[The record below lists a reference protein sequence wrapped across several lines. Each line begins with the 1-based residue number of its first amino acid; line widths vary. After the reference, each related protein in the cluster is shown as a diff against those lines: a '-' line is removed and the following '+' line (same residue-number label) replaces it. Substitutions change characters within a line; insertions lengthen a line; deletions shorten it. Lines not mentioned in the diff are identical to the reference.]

1 MLPFKLVYHPGY
13 DLNLGEH
20 VFPSQKFRLVRERLL
35 ADGFAVP
42 EDFIEPEPAS
52 DDDLLL
58 VHRKDWVDR
67 LRTGTLTF
75 YDILKL
81 EVPYSRQLVKAF
93 WLAAG
98 GTTLAAR
105 LALNDGAGFNIGGG
119 FHHAFP
125 EHGEGFCAINDC
137 AVAIR
142 RLQKEGRIERAM
154 IVDCDVHHGNG
165 TATIFARDK
174 SVFTLS
180 IHQLHNY
187 PARKP
192 PSDLDINLADE
203 VGDEEYLERLRNA
216 YVPALGEFQPQL
228 VVYLAGADPYYR
240 DQLGGLALSL
250 EGLKARDRLV
260 MATALMH
267 KVPVA
272 ITLAGGYAV
281 DLDDTITIHV
291 NTAKAAREVL
301 ERVGWKK
308 G

>member
-20 VFPSQKFRLVRERLL
+20 VFPSQKFRLIRERLL
-35 ADGFAVP
+35 AEGFAAP

-52 DDDLLL
+52 DADLLL
-58 VHRKDWVDR
+58 VHRRDWVER

-75 YDILKL
+75 HDILML
-81 EVPYSRQLVKAF
+81 EVPYSRQMVKAF

-105 LALNDGAGFNIGGG
+105 LALSDGAGLNIGGG

-142 RLQKEGRIERAM
+142 SLQKQGRIERAM
-154 IVDCDVHHGNG
+154 IVDCDVHQGNG

-174 SVFTLS
+174 TVFTLS
-180 IHQLHNY
+180 IHQLNNY

-192 PSDLDINLADE
+192 ASDIDINLADE

-228 VVYLAGADPYYR
+228 VVYLAGADPYYQ

-260 MATALMH
+260 MATALMS

-291 NTAKAAREVL
+291 NTAKATREVL
-301 ERVGWKK
+301 ASVGWV

>member
-35 ADGFAVP
+35 AERFAAP
-42 EDFIEPEPAS
+42 EDFVEPEPAS

-58 VHRKDWVDR
+58 VHRQDWVDR

-81 EVPYSRQLVKAF
+81 EVPYSRQLVQAF

-105 LALNDGAGFNIGGG
+105 LALEDGAGFNIGGG

-142 RLQKEGRIERAM
+142 RLQKAGRIERAM
-154 IVDCDVHHGNG
+154 IVDCDVHQGNG

-174 SVFTLS
+174 TVFTLS

-187 PARKP
+187 PATKP
-192 PSDLDINLADE
+192 ASDIDLNLADE
-203 VGDEEYLERLRNA
+203 VGDDEYLERLRNA
-216 YVPALGEFQPQL
+216 YVPALSEFQPQL

-260 MATALMH
+260 MAAALMQ
-267 KVPVA
+267 KVPVG

-281 DLDDTITIHV
+281 DLEDTITIHV
-291 NTAKAAREVL
+291 NTA
-301 ERVGWKK
+301 GWS
-308 G
+308 GTR

>member
-20 VFPSQKFRLVRERLL
+20 VFPSQKFRLIRERLL
-35 ADGFAVP
+35 AEGFATP

-52 DDDLLL
+52 DADLLL
-58 VHRKDWVDR
+58 VHRKDWVER

-75 YDILKL
+75 HDILML
-81 EVPYSRQLVKAF
+81 EVPYSRQMVKAF

-105 LALNDGAGFNIGGG
+105 LALSDGAGLNIGGG

-142 RLQKEGRIERAM
+142 SLQKEGRIERAM
-154 IVDCDVHHGNG
+154 VVDCDVHQGNG

-174 SVFTLS
+174 TVFTLS
-180 IHQLHNY
+180 IHQLNNY

-192 PSDLDINLADE
+192 ASDIDINLADE
-203 VGDEEYLERLRNA
+203 AGDEEYLERLRNA
-216 YVPALGEFQPQL
+216 YVPALTEFQPQL
-228 VVYLAGADPYYR
+228 VVYLAGADPYYQ

-281 DLDDTITIHV
+281 DLDDTITIHA
-291 NTAKAAREVL
+291 NTAKAVKEVL
-301 ERVGWKK
+301 ASVGWV

>member
-20 VFPSQKFRLVRERLL
+20 VFPSQKFRLIRERLL
-35 ADGFAVP
+35 AEGFAAP

-52 DDDLLL
+52 DADLLL
-58 VHRKDWVDR
+58 VHRRDWVER

-75 YDILKL
+75 HDILML
-81 EVPYSRQLVKAF
+81 EVPYSRQMVKAF

-105 LALNDGAGFNIGGG
+105 LALSDGAGLNIGGG

-142 RLQKEGRIERAM
+142 SLQKQGRIERAM
-154 IVDCDVHHGNG
+154 IVDCDVHQGNG

-174 SVFTLS
+174 TVFTLS
-180 IHQLHNY
+180 IHQLNNY

-192 PSDLDINLADE
+192 ASDIDINLADE

-228 VVYLAGADPYYR
+228 VVYLAGADPYYQ

-260 MATALMH
+260 MATALMS

-281 DLDDTITIHV
+281 HLDDTIPIHV
-291 NTAKAAREVL
+291 NTAKATREVL
-301 ERVGWKK
+301 ASVGWV

>member
-1 MLPFKLVYHPGY
+1 VLPFKLVYHPGY

-20 VFPSQKFRLVRERLL
+20 VFPSQKFRLIRERLL
-35 ADGFAVP
+35 AEGFAAP

-52 DDDLLL
+52 DADLLL
-58 VHRKDWVDR
+58 VHRKDWVER

-75 YDILKL
+75 HDILML
-81 EVPYSRQLVKAF
+81 EVPYSRQMVKAF

-105 LALNDGAGFNIGGG
+105 LALSDGAGLNIGGG

-142 RLQKEGRIERAM
+142 SLQKKGRIERAM
-154 IVDCDVHHGNG
+154 VVDCDVHQGNG

-174 SVFTLS
+174 TVFTLS
-180 IHQLHNY
+180 IHQLNNY

-192 PSDLDINLADE
+192 ASDIDINLADE
-203 VGDEEYLERLRNA
+203 AGDEEYLERLRNA
-216 YVPALGEFQPQL
+216 YVPALTEFQPQL
-228 VVYLAGADPYYR
+228 VVYLAGADPYYQ

-281 DLDDTITIHV
+281 DLDDTITIHA
-291 NTAKAAREVL
+291 NTAKAVKEVL
-301 ERVGWKK
+301 ASVGWV

>member
-20 VFPSQKFRLVRERLL
+20 VFPSQKFRLIRERLL
-35 ADGFAVP
+35 AEGFAAP

-52 DDDLLL
+52 DADLLL
-58 VHRKDWVDR
+58 VHRQDWVER

-75 YDILKL
+75 HDILML
-81 EVPYSRQLVKAF
+81 EVPYSRQMVKAF

-105 LALNDGAGFNIGGG
+105 LALSDGGG
-119 FHHAFP
+119 FHPAFP

-142 RLQKEGRIERAM
+142 SLQKEGRIERAM
-154 IVDCDVHHGNG
+154 IVDCDVHQGNG

-174 SVFTLS
+174 TVFTLS
-180 IHQLHNY
+180 IHQLNNY

-192 PSDLDINLADE
+192 ASDIDINLADE

-216 YVPALGEFQPQL
+216 YVPVLTEFQPQL
-228 VVYLAGADPYYR
+228 VVYLAGADPYYQ

-260 MATALMH
+260 VATALMH

-281 DLDDTITIHV
+281 DLDDTITIHA
-291 NTAKAAREVL
+291 NTAKAVKEVL
-301 ERVGWKK
+301 ASVGWS
-308 G
+308 GAR